1 MLEAGPLRL
10 DVTGHRATR
19 AGEPLA
25 LTSREFDL
33 LAFLLAHPGEAFT
46 REALMRQV
54 WGWEFGDQSTVTVHV
69 RRLREKVEDG
79 SRRPADARHGL
90 GGGLPFRP
98 ARRGGVR
105 MSDQVAVVLIAAG
118 WAGAV
123 ALAGAVLLR
132 LLRARSLRL
141 SLLTLC
147 LTAILAVIAAT
158 IGTARAMFLSPHDF
172 GVILIVSA
180 VAGVMTL
187 GVSAFLAH
195 MLVAGSR
202 SLAESARTIGED
214 QPSVVH
220 TPVARSAPAS
230 SELAALSREL
240 DAARARL
247 AESRAREAALETSRR
262 ELVAWVSHD
271 LRSPLAGIR
280 AMAEALEDGVAEDPA
295 RYRKQI
301 RMEVDRL
308 AGMVDDLFELSVIN
322 AGALKLSL
330 DRISLS
336 DLVSDTLA
344 GADALARERGV
355 LLRGHADRNIAVRA
369 DSRELS
375 RLMTNLVVN
384 AIRHTPSD
392 GCVEIRLEAHDGRA
406 RIAVTDG
413 CGGIPEAD
421 LPRVFDVAWRGTNAR
436 TPGPD
441 GGAGLG
447 LAIVRGIVE
456 AHAGEVTV
464 ANIAG
469 GCRFE
474 VSLPAV

>member
-1 MLEAGPLRL
+1 MN
-10 DVTGHRATR
+10 
-19 AGEPLA
+19 
-25 LTSREFDL
+25 
-33 LAFLLAHPGEAFT
+33 
-46 REALMRQV
+46 
-54 WGWEFGDQSTVTVHV
+54 
-69 RRLREKVEDG
+69 
-79 SRRPADARHGL
+79 
-90 GGGLPFRP
+90 
-98 ARRGGVR
+98 
-105 MSDQVAVVLIAAG
+105 DQVEVALIAAG

-123 ALAGAVLLR
+123 ALGGALALR
-132 LLRARSLRL
+132 ALRARSLRL

-147 LTAILAVIAAT
+147 LTTVAAVIAGT
-158 IGTARAMFLSPHDF
+158 IGTANAMFLSSHDF
-172 GVILIVSA
+172 GVVILVS
-180 VAGVMTL
+180 VVVGVLMV
-187 GVSAFLAH
+187 GVSGVLAH

-202 SLAESARTIGED
+202 ALQETARAIGDEDTFVPALA
-214 QPSVVH
+214 
-220 TPVARSAPAS
+220 TPVPATTGRHAAGSGHAARPQRPAT

-240 DAARARL
+240 DAARERL
-247 AESRAREAALETSRR
+247 AESRAREAALEKSRR

-271 LRSPLAGIR
+271 LRTPLAGMR

-308 AGMVDDLFELSVIN
+308 AGMVDDLFELACIH

-336 DLVSDTLA
+336 DLISDSLA

-355 LLRGHADRNIAVRA
+355 QLHGHAAGNIAVRA
-369 DSRELS
+369 DGRELS
-375 RLMTNLVVN
+375 RLMTNLIVN

-392 GCVEIRLEAHDGRA
+392 GRVEIRLDSSGGRA
-406 RIAVTDG
+406 RIVVSDE
-413 CGGIPEAD
+413 CGGIPESD
-421 LPRVFDVAWRGTNAR
+421 LPRVFDVAWRGTHAR

-464 ANIAG
+464 ANAG
-469 GCRFE
+469 RGCRFE
-474 VSLPAV
+474 VLLPALAS